1 MRIKKLGLKGTTIY
15 QENKSIYDIAVVGAG
30 PAGAVFVKEIAE
42 ARPELKIALID
53 GQSPDSAKPCGGLLA
68 PDAQKLLARF
78 DLVLPKSVLEDPQ
91 IFAVETIDIEQKLV
105 RYYQRHYLNMDRYA
119 FDRWLISLVPTQ
131 VNILK
136 GRCKEL
142 KKDRELYN
150 ISIRCGD
157 AEEQICARAVV
168 GADGGGSV
176 VRRSFFEPM
185 SVQYVAIQQW
195 FENKG
200 QRLPYYSCIFDA
212 KTSDSCSWTIHKGS
226 YVIFGG
232 AFERQGCRKAFD
244 EQKSRLE
251 AFLGNPFGEAVRT
264 EACLVSSP
272 RAMKDFCT
280 GKGSVFLLGEA
291 AGFISASS
299 FEGLSSAM
307 QSGKIL
313 ADDFA
318 RGESYDVIQRRYR
331 KDTRSLRLKLRR
343 KSVKRAFLCNR
354 FTRALIMRSG
364 IQSISPYKKQK

>member
-1 MRIKKLGLKGTTIY
+1 MEQKD
-15 QENKSIYDIAVVGAG
+15 KSVYDIAVVGAG

-42 ARPELKIALID
+42 ARPDLKIVLID

-119 FDRWLISLVPTQ
+119 FDRWLISLIPPQ
-131 VNILK
+131 VKICK
-136 GRCKEL
+136 GRCKEI
-142 KKDRELYN
+142 KKENELYDVFIKQGEEEEH
-150 ISIRCGD
+150 IS
-157 AEEQICARAVV
+157 ARAIV

-176 VRRSFFEPM
+176 VRRTFFAPM
-185 SVQYVAIQQW
+185 RVQYVAIQQW
-195 FENKG
+195 FENRG

-212 KTSDSCSWTIHKGS
+212 KTSDSCSWTIHKGN

-251 AFLGNPFGEAVRT
+251 DFLGDPFGEAVKT

-280 GKGSVFLLGEA
+280 GEERVFLLGEA

-307 QSGKIL
+307 HSGKIL
-313 ADDFA
+313 ADAFVE
-318 RGESYDVIQRRYR
+318 GKSYDDVQRIYR
-331 KDTRSLRLKLRR
+331 RNTRTLRLKLRQ